1 MTAVTCRRLFLRFQ
15 ERRFSDAQIYG
26 ISSGDVALEAETG
39 FYLALDA
46 FGYRELDAARTW
58 CLRSLDGAANAR
70 SFSVTGGN
78 IPLQH
83 VQART
88 HELLGLIEAAEG
100 KDVDWLAEAL
110 KALFAFDKCAV
121 ADVYVEAFLL
131 RNLSILATD
140 FDLQDD
146 ARTLADRVALLAW
159 TEDVSRVQFT
169 TLEALGWSS
178 ALRGDIV
185 EALRLVRRAET
196 VASTVPER
204 VLVGVDR
211 ALIARE
217 TGHKDQASEEVENA
231 LTSADK
237 FRWSE
242 AAGDYRLYAGRRS
255 SRRGSTRRVCGSSAH
270 RVHNLEHIAFEWRA
284 ARAALELAEMDA
296 GNVFRLA
303 VKRELHRRPDSLFAE
318 RARKVA

>member
-1 MTAVTCRRLFLRFQ
+1 LARRGPESTIR
-15 ERRFSDAQIYG
+15 
-26 ISSGDVALEAETG
+26 
-39 FYLALDA
+39 
-46 FGYRELDAARTW
+46 
-58 CLRSLDGAANAR
+58 
-70 SFSVTGGN
+70 
-78 IPLQH
+78 
-83 VQART
+83 
-88 HELLGLIEAAEG
+88 
-100 KDVDWLAEAL
+100 
-110 KALFAFDKCAV
+110 FDKCAV

-131 RNLSILATD
+131 RNLSVLATD

-196 VASTVPER
+196 VASTAPER

-242 AAGDYRLYAGRRS
+242 AAGDYRLYAGRR
-255 SRRGSTRRVCGSSAH
+255 
-270 RVHNLEHIAFEWRA
+270 
-284 ARAALELAEMDA
+284 
-296 GNVFRLA
+296 
-303 VKRELHRRPDSLFAE
+303 
-318 RARKVA
+318 

>member
-1 MTAVTCRRLFLRFQ
+1 
-15 ERRFSDAQIYG
+15 
-26 ISSGDVALEAETG
+26 
-39 FYLALDA
+39 
-46 FGYRELDAARTW
+46 
-58 CLRSLDGAANAR
+58 
-70 SFSVTGGN
+70 
-78 IPLQH
+78 
-83 VQART
+83 
-88 HELLGLIEAAEG
+88 
-100 KDVDWLAEAL
+100 
-110 KALFAFDKCAV
+110 
-121 ADVYVEAFLL
+121 
-131 RNLSILATD
+131 
-140 FDLQDD
+140 
-146 ARTLADRVALLAW
+146 
-159 TEDVSRVQFT
+159 VQFT

-178 ALRGDIV
+178 ALRHDIV